1 MTLFY
6 VVGGI
11 GVALLVI
18 SLVFGDLLDMVDAQ
32 DFGISGVA
40 VGAALASFG
49 AAGLVLGDSGLMIFL
64 SIVIALLLAWGVQAI
79 VNHLARNEV
88 SSIDYSVLGLEG
100 VLTATTGPTSG
111 EVRLDDS
118 REVEKRMAMASEY
131 LEVGTRVRVIDM
143 KGPGVVVEPVA
154 RLS

>member
-1 MTLFY
+1 
-6 VVGGI
+6 
-11 GVALLVI
+11 
-18 SLVFGDLLDMVDAQ
+18 
-32 DFGISGVA
+32 
-40 VGAALASFG
+40 
-49 AAGLVLGDSGLMIFL
+49 MIFL

-118 REVEKRMAMASEY
+118 REVGEADGDGERVPGGRNPGARDRDEGPRRCGRARRPSLLSEQPTPDITVQ
-131 LEVGTRVRVIDM
+131 LSKVGRS
-143 KGPGVVVEPVA
+143 P
-154 RLS
+154 